1 MSLATLLNRPVTII
15 GRSASGDEDAYGN
28 DVATETL
35 TETVCELQQVRR
47 EEPAGEGE
55 TTRTDWLLILP
66 AGTPVRTGDIAVVGG
81 LEYELVGD
89 PWQARNPRTRVES
102 HIEATCR
109 RTGGGYDE
117 AAGS

>member
-1 MSLATLLNRPVTII
+1 MSLADLLNRPVTIVQ
-15 GRSASGDEDAYGN
+15 RSLSGTEDAYGN
-28 DVATETL
+28 DVATEAL
-35 TETVCELQQVRR
+35 IKTVGELQQVRR
-47 EEPAGEGE
+47 DEPTGEGE

-66 AGTPVRTGDIAVVGG
+66 AGTPVRTGDVATIDG

-89 PWQARNPRTRVES
+89 PAIWRNPRTQAVS

-109 RTGGGYDE
+109 RTGGSYDE